1 VRRHVIFLLRQCFNV
16 AMDPNSVI
24 ILLAAHLICSGV
36 LYYVIGRRLA
46 KGSGL
51 FYWSAGALVFG
62 SAYAMRFALDTQ
74 FVAVYAMLVDVCM
87 VLAAAFFWAGMVRWL
102 ATRRVLLRWPFM
114 FAVGYALVQ
123 VTVFSVWGAPARFM
137 LLNLTLGTLY
147 ACIAVTVLLALKSQ
161 PQSLKLPLWVVIVNT
176 GCLALLTAARG
187 VYIGIVG
194 VQPLFAGLMTQLY
207 FAFASFST
215 LLMGMNLLWLVFERL
230 NGRLLDMASHDA
242 LTGTLNRKGLDDVL
256 ARHFGGRVAAPLI
269 FLCVD
274 IDHFKR
280 VNDQH
285 GHAMGD
291 AVLKSVAHAL
301 QARVRGNDFVARM
314 GGEEFL
320 VGFVGDDMQ
329 AALALGERL
338 RAGVAQLQVPNFRG
352 GDALTCTVSIG
363 VSQVFN
369 ALDERDRAARESD
382 AALYAAKAAGRNQ
395 VKSA

>member
-1 VRRHVIFLLRQCFNV
+1 
-16 AMDPNSVI
+16 MDPNSVI
-24 ILLAAHLICSGV
+24 ILLAAHLLCSGA
-36 LYYVIGRRLA
+36 LYYVIGRRLP

-51 FYWSAGALVFG
+51 FYWSAGALLFG
-62 SAYAMRFALDTQ
+62 SAYVMRFVLDTQ

-102 ATRRVLLRWPFM
+102 GTRLVLKRWPFM
-114 FAVGYALVQ
+114 FAVGYAVVQ
-123 VTVFSVWGAPARFM
+123 VTVLTVFGLPGRFM

-147 ACIAVTVLLALKSQ
+147 ALIALTVFRALPSQ
-161 PQSLKLPLWVVIVNT
+161 AQALKLPLWVVIFNT
-176 GCLALLTAARG
+176 GCLALLTAVRG

-194 VQPLFAGLMTQLY
+194 VQPLFAGLLTQLY

-230 NGRLLDMASHDA
+230 NSRLLDMASHDA
-242 LTGTLNRKGLDDVL
+242 LTGVLNRKGLDDVL
-256 ARHFGGRVAAPLI
+256 ARHFGSRVAAPLI

-291 AVLKSVAHAL
+291 AVLKSVAQAL
-301 QARVRGNDFVARM
+301 SARIRGNDFVARM

-320 VGFVGDDMQ
+320 VGFVGDDV
-329 AALALGERL
+329 ASALALGERL
-338 RAGVAQLQVPNFRG
+338 RTGVAQLQVPNFRG
-352 GDALTCTVSIG
+352 GEALSCTVSIG
-363 VSQVFN
+363 VSHVF
-369 ALDERDRAARESD
+369 ASIDERDRAARESD